1 MVSSAKISSQ
11 FFEEKGMIGMILL
24 ENETQWI
31 ANVHD
36 VFFHKNIF
44 SKMFLAIYLSDE
56 MIFGGLMVAGNK
68 VRHASKKLTSFLVV
82 K

>member
-1 MVSSAKISSQ
+1 
-11 FFEEKGMIGMILL
+11 MIWL
-24 ENETQWI
+24 ENETKCI
-31 ANVHD
+31 SNVLG
-36 VFFHKNIF
+36 VFVHKNLF